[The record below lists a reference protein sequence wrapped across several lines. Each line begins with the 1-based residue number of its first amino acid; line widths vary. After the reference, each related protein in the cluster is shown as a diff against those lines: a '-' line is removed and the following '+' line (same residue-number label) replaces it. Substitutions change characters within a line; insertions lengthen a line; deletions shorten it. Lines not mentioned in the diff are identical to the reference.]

1 MRLADELFLRLRSLF
16 RRHEVEHELD
26 AELRFHLEQQIAE
39 NIAAG
44 MTPEE
49 ARFAARRKI
58 GALVQ
63 IKGECREERRVDLI
77 ENWIRDLRYALRLLS
92 RNPSFTAVAV
102 MTLAM
107 GIGANTA
114 IFSVVRS
121 IVFHSLPFRDPE
133 RLVWIRDD
141 PTVLSVTFQSWR
153 RMSSSFDAL
162 AAFNAF
168 FNYGA
173 VNWTGHGEP
182 QRLSGVAVSQNL
194 FPMLG
199 VEAAVGRT
207 FRPGEDQPGGPPVVV
222 LTHGFWQRSFGSDPS
237 AIGKVL
243 TLNGKD
249 FNVVGVLPA
258 SFDFAATFSPGA
270 RVDIFMPLILD
281 KFSEE
286 MSHYLGVIGRLRGDV
301 TVARA
306 QSEMDAL
313 TKQLKGRDPTLH
325 AVVVPLQ
332 EAVVGEV
339 RTPLLVLMS
348 AAAFVLL
355 IACTN
360 LANLLLARG
369 TARRREM
376 AVRAALGAGL
386 ARLVRQLM
394 TENILL
400 ALLGG
405 AVGMLP
411 AFWLVPF
418 IRTLPNL
425 PLPRLSQ
432 VRIDVGVLSFTV
444 VASIVT
450 GILFGLVP
458 AVQVYGSA
466 ITDPLKKAGRSL
478 SAGKHR
484 VRDSLVIAEVALALV
499 LLAGAGLLIRS
510 FWHLLQVNPGFR
522 AEGVIA
528 VGIDPGGQKYGWL
541 ISADRG
547 RRLVRFFD
555 EIRRNVAAIPGV
567 EAVAL
572 SDSLPLDRDRG
583 FYIRPAGRTYR
594 GLNETPLASI
604 HVVTSAYFRVM
615 GVPLKR
621 GRTFMEQDTADSAV
635 VMLVNETMARNLW
648 PGEDVLGQFAEIAG
662 RKAQVVGLIGDVR
675 HSALDQQ
682 AGNEAYLLFAQYPY
696 TFMDLVVRTNLEPGA
711 LAPAIRK
718 AVWAVDRDQPLAQF
732 RTIQQIIDRTLSPRR
747 FSMMLLAAF
756 AGLAIVLASVG
767 TYGVMAYSV
776 AQRTH
781 EIGIRMALGAEPV
794 DAVRL
799 VVGHGVTLAGIGVV
813 VGLAGALAL
822 TRWLGSQLYGVSP
835 ADPLNLLG
843 VAALLVSVVALA
855 SYLPARRAS
864 RIDPMV
870 ALRYE

>member
-1 MRLADELFLRLRSLF
+1 MRWADKLLLRLRSLL
-16 RRHEVEHELD
+16 RQHAVEHELD

-249 FNVVGVLPA
+249 FNVVVVRPA
-258 SFDFAATFSPGA
+258 SFYFASTFSPGA

-369 TARRREM
+369 TARQREI
-376 AVRAALGAGL
+376 AVRSALGAGQ
-386 ARLVRQLM
+386 ARLVLQLL
-394 TENILL
+394 TENMLL

-405 AVGMLP
+405 AVGLLP

-425 PLPRLSQ
+425 PFPRLSQ
-432 VRIDVGVLSFTV
+432 VRIDVGVLTFTV

-458 AVQVYGSA
+458 AAQLYGSA
-466 ITDPLKKAGRSL
+466 ITDPLKKGGRSL

-484 VRDSLVIAEVALALV
+484 VRDLLVVAEVALALV

-522 AEGVIA
+522 PEGVIA

-541 ISADRG
+541 RSPDRG

-555 EIRRNVAAIPGV
+555 EIRRNVAGIPGV

-572 SDSLPLDRDRG
+572 TDSLPLDRDRG

-604 HVVTSAYFRVM
+604 HVVTPDYFRVM
-615 GVPLKR
+615 GVSLKR

-635 VMLVNETMARNLW
+635 VMLVNETMSRKIW
-648 PGEDVLGQFAEIAG
+648 SGKDVLGQFAEIAG
-662 RKAQVVGLIGDVR
+662 RKAQVVGIVGDVR

-696 TFMDLVVRTNLEPGA
+696 TFMDLVVRTTLELGA

-732 RTIQQIIDRTLSPRR
+732 RTIQQIIDRTLSPRQ
-747 FSMMLLAAF
+747 FSMMLLGAF

-794 DAVRL
+794 DAVCL
-799 VVGHGVTLAGIGVV
+799 VVGHGMTLAGIGIA

-822 TRWLGSQLYGVSP
+822 TRWLGSQLYGVGP

-843 VAALLVSVVALA
+843 VAALLVSVIALA

-864 RIDPMV
+864 RVDPMA